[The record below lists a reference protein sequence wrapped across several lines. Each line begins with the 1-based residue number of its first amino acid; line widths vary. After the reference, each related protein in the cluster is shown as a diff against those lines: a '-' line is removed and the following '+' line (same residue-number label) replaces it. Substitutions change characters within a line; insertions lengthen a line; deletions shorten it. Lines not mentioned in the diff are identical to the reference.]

1 MNYCNILKVFFI
13 SADLKKG
20 GLVYATQK
28 INLQNPDNSCNA
40 CAVHRG
46 AQPSIISAQEYTDRI
61 TGAGDAYAAH
71 GIRTTVGMESTY
83 TFAEGDVVKWTNAYP
98 AVEVWDEG
106 THLKFTTPLNL
117 QLDAKDGAISGIY
130 AATSNYD
137 TPGRLTAQ
145 DVNITGQSTGSNYN
159 INRIYISG
167 INTYAADIKIEN
179 LNIDI
184 IADGKPESIADGI
197 LMGRDFED
205 KDSEHTLTVSGATN
219 IKAVSKNGSYAWAAG
234 IEALDQAKMNFGK
247 LTIVTEATSEDEAR
261 TNGIFAAGNSEI
273 NAGETHIN
281 VKGNAVT
288 EGNSYGLNA
297 IYSSKITL
305 GDGSSIYAESSGD
318 GAVTAI
324 GVRAG
329 LYSEVNLGISD
340 IRAENTSDG
349 GTVDVL
355 FVEDGAVLNMA
366 GGSITG
372 ANNTSDGL
380 FNAINAYGED
390 ANTFLHADTIVN
402 INQGTTNDV
411 VIVGDVHAANTA
423 IVNLNLN
430 TDASSITGNLDQ
442 SGSYPDTDDDGTI
455 NLTLAN
461 KATWH
466 AMGKYGIGYSYLE
479 KLTLNDGN
487 ITMTKEQKQN
497 IDVNHLHG
505 TGGELTL
512 EANANLKTGYFCV
525 NNADTDATTVHT
537 SYAGINADN
546 VKDAAGL
553 EGLVKNSLK
562 IHDDSA
568 AKFDV
573 QVNEG
578 LLIGQMQADTI
589 NHLDGN
595 TIANVKIAQSTT
607 VDAISHLQNA
617 AALSWRQEDATLSKR
632 LGDLRQGD
640 GDQGFWVRLNRGE
653 FKYDNAKNQNNFFQM
668 GYDKA
673 GGDWHYG
680 AAISRNSGK
689 TTYGDAT
696 AKNRSLALTLYGT
709 WLGDKGHY
717 ADIVLKKGRLSN
729 DYDISA
735 PIGFTHGQYKTWG
748 SSISAEYGREIAMGD
763 KAYFTPQAQ
772 LSWLRIAGKD
782 YTTANGIAISQDS
795 QSSTIG
801 RLGFE
806 LGSRLGDNG
815 NVYAKASVLHDFGGS
830 SDTRLSYNGVST
842 TCSNDLGDTWY
853 EAGIGFNLKTK
864 DNSYLYADV
873 SKAFGGD
880 YKTPW
885 QWNVGMRWTF

>member
-1 MNYCNILKVFFI
+1 MQRKKLI
-13 SADLKKG
+13 SKTL
-20 GLVYATQK
+20 TT
-28 INLQNPDNSCNA
+28 
-40 CAVHRG
+40 AVMLALYIGG
-46 AQPSIISAQEYTDRI
+46 AQPSIVSAQEYTDQI
-61 TGAGDAYAAH
+61 TGAGDAYAEH
-71 GIRTTVGMESTY
+71 GIRTTVGTESTY
-83 TFAEGDVVKWTNAYP
+83 TFAEGDVVKWTSSGP
-98 AVEVWDEG
+98 AVEVWGAG

-117 QLDAKDGAISGIY
+117 QLDVQDSATSGIY
-130 AATSNYD
+130 VATSDYD
-137 TPGRLTAQ
+137 TPGKLTAQ
-145 DVNITGQSTGSNYN
+145 DVTITGQSTGSNYD

-167 INTYAADIKIEN
+167 IEAYAADIQIKN
-179 LNIDI
+179 LHIDVT
-184 IADGKPESIADGI
+184 ADGKPESIADGI
-197 LMGRDFED
+197 FMGRDLQD
-205 KDSEHTLTVSGATN
+205 TDSEHLLTVTGDTN
-219 IKAVSKNGSYAWAAG
+219 IKAVSKNSNGNRAWAAG
-234 IEALDQAKMNFGK
+234 IEAQDQAKMTFATLK
-247 LTIVTEATSEDEAR
+247 IATEATSETLAQ

-288 EGNSYGLNA
+288 EGYSYGLNA
-297 IYSSKITL
+297 IHSSQITL
-305 GDGSSIYAESSGD
+305 GDGSSIYAESNGD
-318 GAVTAI
+318 GEISAI

-329 LYSEVNLGISD
+329 FYSEVNLGITD
-340 IRAENTSDG
+340 IRAENNSDG

-372 ANNTSDGL
+372 ANNANNRT

-390 ANTFLHADTIVN
+390 PDPTWHTDTIVN
-402 INQGTTNDV
+402 INQGTANDV
-411 VIVGDVHAANTA
+411 VIVGDVRAANTA

-442 SGSYPDTDDDGTI
+442 SGPYVDKDDSAGTI

-466 AMGKYGIGYSYLE
+466 AMGEYGIGYSYLE
-479 KLTLNDGN
+479 NLTLNDGS
-487 ITMTKEQKQN
+487 ITMTNEEVQN
-497 IDVNHLHG
+497 IDINHLQG
-505 TGGELTL
+505 TDGELTL
-512 EANANLKTGYFCV
+512 EADANLNTGFFRV
-525 NNADTDATTVHT
+525 NNADTDATAVHT

-546 VKDAAGL
+546 VKDAASL
-553 EGLVKNSLK
+553 EGLVRNSLK

-607 VDAISHLQNA
+607 VDAISHMQNA
-617 AALSWRQEDATLSKR
+617 TALSWRQEDATLSKR

-717 ADIVLKKGRLSN
+717 ADIVLKEGRLSN

-735 PIGFTHGQYKTWG
+735 PIGFTHGHYKTWG

-772 LSWLRIAGKD
+772 LSWLRIASKD
-782 YTTANGIAISQDS
+782 YTTSNGIAISQDS

-830 SDTRLSYNGVST
+830 ADTRLSYNGVST
-842 TCSNDLGDTWY
+842 TYSNDLGDTWY

>member
-1 MNYCNILKVFFI
+1 MQRKKLI
-13 SADLKKG
+13 SKTL
-20 GLVYATQK
+20 TT
-28 INLQNPDNSCNA
+28 
-40 CAVHRG
+40 AVMLALYIGG
-46 AQPSIISAQEYTDRI
+46 AQPSIVSAQEYTDQI
-61 TGAGDAYAAH
+61 TGAGDAYAEH
-71 GIRTTVGMESTY
+71 GIRTTVGTESTY
-83 TFAEGDVVKWTNAYP
+83 TFAEGDVVKWTSSGP
-98 AVEVWDEG
+98 AVEVWGAG

-117 QLDAKDGAISGIY
+117 QLDVQDSATSGIY
-130 AATSNYD
+130 VATSDYD
-137 TPGRLTAQ
+137 TPGKLTAQ
-145 DVNITGQSTGSNYN
+145 DVTITGQSTGSNYD

-167 INTYAADIKIEN
+167 IEAYAADIQIKN
-179 LNIDI
+179 LHIDVT
-184 IADGKPESIADGI
+184 ADGKPESIADGI
-197 LMGRDFED
+197 FMGRDLQD
-205 KDSEHTLTVSGATN
+205 TDSEHLLTVTGDTN
-219 IKAVSKNGSYAWAAG
+219 IKAVSKNSNGNRAWAAG
-234 IEALDQAKMNFGK
+234 IEAQDQAKMTFATLK
-247 LTIVTEATSEDEAR
+247 IATEATSETLAQ

-288 EGNSYGLNA
+288 EGYSYGLNA
-297 IYSSKITL
+297 IYSSQITL
-305 GDGSSIYAESSGD
+305 GDGSSIYAESNGD
-318 GAVTAI
+318 GEISAI

-329 LYSEVNLGISD
+329 FYSEVNLGITD
-340 IRAENTSDG
+340 IRAENNSDG

-372 ANNTSDGL
+372 ANNANNKK

-390 ANTFLHADTIVN
+390 PDPTWHTDTIVN
-402 INQGTTNDV
+402 INQGTANDV
-411 VIVGDVHAANTA
+411 VIVGDVRAANTA

-442 SGSYPDTDDDGTI
+442 SGPYVDKDDSAGTI

-466 AMGKYGIGYSYLE
+466 AMGEYGIGYSYLE
-479 KLTLNDGN
+479 NLTLNDGS
-487 ITMTKEQKQN
+487 ITMTNEEVQN
-497 IDVNHLHG
+497 IDINHLQG

-512 EANANLKTGYFCV
+512 EADANLNTGFFRV
-525 NNADTDATTVHT
+525 NNADTDAAAVHT

-553 EGLVKNSLK
+553 EGLVRNSLK

-589 NHLDGN
+589 NHIDGN

-689 TTYGDAT
+689 TTYGDAA

-717 ADIVLKKGRLSN
+717 ADIVLKEGRLSN

-830 SDTRLSYNGVST
+830 ADTRLSYNGVST
-842 TCSNDLGDTWY
+842 SYSNDLGDTWY

>member
-1 MNYCNILKVFFI
+1 MQRKKLI
-13 SADLKKG
+13 SRTLTTAIMLALYIG
-20 GLVYATQK
+20 
-28 INLQNPDNSCNA
+28 
-40 CAVHRG
+40 G
-46 AQPSIISAQEYTDRI
+46 AQPSIISAQEYTDQI
-61 TGAGDAYAAH
+61 NGASDAYAAH

-83 TFAEGDVVKWTNAYP
+83 TFAEGDVVKWTNPGP
-98 AVEVWDEG
+98 AVWIGDEG

-117 QLDAKDGAISGIY
+117 QLDVKDSYTNGIFT
-130 AATSNYD
+130 ATSNYD
-137 TPGRLTAQ
+137 NPCKLTAK
-145 DVNITGQSTGSNYN
+145 DVHITGQSTGEADEDK
-159 INRIYISG
+159 IYISG
-167 INTYAADIKIEN
+167 IETYAANIKMEN

-184 IADGKPESIADGI
+184 TADGKPESIADGI
-197 LMGRDFED
+197 FMGRDLDDE
-205 KDSEHTLTVSGATN
+205 DSEHTLTVTGNTN
-219 IKAVSKNGSYAWAAG
+219 IKAVSKNGYYAWAAG
-234 IEALDQAKMNFGK
+234 IEAQDQAKMNFGK
-247 LTIVTEATSEDEAR
+247 LTIATEATAEDLAR

-281 VKGNAVT
+281 VKGISTNPD
-288 EGNSYGLNA
+288 EPSYSYGLNA
-297 IYSSKITL
+297 IHSSTITL
-305 GDGSSIYAESSGD
+305 GDNSTIRAESSGD
-318 GAVTAI
+318 GSVMAV

-329 LYSEVNLGISD
+329 LYSEVNLGITD
-340 IRAENTSDG
+340 IRAENNSDG
-349 GTVDVL
+349 GTVNVL
-355 FVEDGAVLNMA
+355 FVEDGAVLNMS

-372 ANNTSDGL
+372 VNNANNRT

-390 ANTFLHADTIVN
+390 PDPTWHTDTIVN

-442 SGSYPDTDDDGTI
+442 SGSRQDTDDDGTI

-466 AMGKYGIGYSYLE
+466 AIGEYGNGYSYLE
-479 KLTLNDGN
+479 NLTLNDGN
-487 ITMTKEQKQN
+487 ITMTKEEAQN
-497 IDVNHLHG
+497 IDVLHLKG
-505 TGGELTL
+505 TSGKLTL
-512 EANANLKTGYFCV
+512 EADANLKTGYFCV

-546 VKDAAGL
+546 VKDADGL

-589 NHLDGN
+589 NHIDGN
-595 TIANVKIAQSTT
+595 AIANVKIAQSTT
-607 VDAISHLQNA
+607 VDAISHMQNA

-632 LGDLRQGD
+632 LGDLRQGE

-653 FKYDNAKNQNNFFQM
+653 FKYDNAKNQNNFFQL

-689 TTYGDAT
+689 TSYGDAT

-709 WLGDKGHY
+709 WLGNKGHY
-717 ADIVLKKGRLSN
+717 ADIVLKEGRLSN
-729 DYDISA
+729 DYDIYA
-735 PIGFTHGQYKTWG
+735 PIGFTHGHYKTWG

-782 YTTANGIAISQDS
+782 YTTANGISISQDS

-806 LGSRLGDNG
+806 LGSKLGDKG
-815 NVYAKASVLHDFGGS
+815 NVYARASVLHDFGGS
-830 SDTRLSYNGVST
+830 ADTRLSYNGVST
-842 TCSNDLGDTWY
+842 TYSNDLGDTWY

-873 SKAFGGD
+873 AKAFGGD

>member
-1 MNYCNILKVFFI
+1 MQRKKLI
-13 SADLKKG
+13 SKTL
-20 GLVYATQK
+20 TT
-28 INLQNPDNSCNA
+28 
-40 CAVHRG
+40 AVMLALYIG
-46 AQPSIISAQEYTDRI
+46 AHPSITSAQEYTDQL

-117 QLDAKDGAISGIY
+117 QLDAKNGATSGIY
-130 AATSNYD
+130 VATSNYD
-137 TPGRLTAQ
+137 NPGKLTAQ
-145 DVNITGQSTGSNYN
+145 DANITGQSTGD
-159 INRIYISG
+159 IDEGRIYISG
-167 INTYAADIKIEN
+167 IEAYAANIKMEN
-179 LNIDI
+179 LHIDVT
-184 IADGKPESIADGI
+184 ADGKPESIADGI
-197 LMGRDFED
+197 LMGRDPND
-205 KDSEHTLTVSGATN
+205 YDSEHTLMVTGDTN
-219 IKAVSKNGSYAWAAG
+219 IRAVSKNGYYAWAAG

-247 LTIVTEATSEDEAR
+247 LTIATEAIAEDVAR

-273 NAGETHIN
+273 NAGETHID
-281 VKGNAVT
+281 VKAYSPNTDGSGDSIGINAYA
-288 EGNSYGLNA
+288 NSKVN
-297 IYSSKITL
+297 I
-305 GDGSSIYAESSGD
+305 GDGSTIYAEGNGD
-318 GAVTAI
+318 GGISTI
-324 GVRAG
+324 GVRAFKF
-329 LYSEVNLGISD
+329 SKVNMGITD
-340 IRAENTSDG
+340 IKAENNSAE
-349 GTVDVL
+349 GTVNVL
-355 FVEDGAVLNMA
+355 FVEEGAVLNMA

-372 ANNTSDGL
+372 ANNANNGL

-390 ANTFLHADTIVN
+390 PDPTWHTDTIVN
-402 INQGTTNDV
+402 INQGTANDV

-442 SGSYPDTDDDGTI
+442 SGPYVDKEDSAGSI

-461 KATWH
+461 KATWY
-466 AMGKYGIGYSYLE
+466 AMGQFGNGYSYLE
-479 KLTLNDGN
+479 NLTLNDGS
-487 ITMTKEQKQN
+487 ITMTNEEAQN
-497 IDVNHLHG
+497 IDVMHLQG

-512 EANANLKTGYFCV
+512 EADANLNTGFFRV

-546 VKDAAGL
+546 VKDADGL
-553 EGLVKNSLK
+553 EGLIKNSLK
-562 IHDDSA
+562 IHDDST

-589 NHLDGN
+589 NHIDGN
-595 TIANVKIAQSTT
+595 AIANVKIAQSTT
-607 VDAISHLQNA
+607 VDAISHMQNA

-717 ADIVLKKGRLSN
+717 ADIVLKEGRLSN

-830 SDTRLSYNGVST
+830 ADTRLSYNGVST
-842 TCSNDLGDTWY
+842 TYSNDLGDTWY

>member
-1 MNYCNILKVFFI
+1 MQRKKLI
-13 SADLKKG
+13 SKTL
-20 GLVYATQK
+20 TT
-28 INLQNPDNSCNA
+28 
-40 CAVHRG
+40 AVMLALYIGG
-46 AQPSIISAQEYTDRI
+46 AQPSIISAQEYTDQLN
-61 TGAGDAYAAH
+61 GAGDAYAAH

-83 TFAEGDVVKWTNAYP
+83 TFAEGDVVKWTNHGP
-98 AVEVWDEG
+98 AVEVWDKG

-117 QLDAKDGAISGIY
+117 QLDVENGATSGIH

-137 TPGRLTAQ
+137 TPGKLTAK
-145 DVNITGQSTGSNYN
+145 DVNITGQSTGSNYD

-167 INTYAADIKIEN
+167 IDTYAADIKIEN
-179 LNIDI
+179 LHIDVT
-184 IADGKPESIADGI
+184 ADGKPESIAVGI
-197 LMGRDFED
+197 FMGRDPED
-205 KDSEHTLTVSGATN
+205 TDSEHLLTVTGDTS
-219 IKAVSKNGSYAWAAG
+219 IKAVSKNGYYAWAAG
-234 IEALDQAKMNFGK
+234 IEAEKQAKMNFGK
-247 LTIVTEATSEDEAR
+247 LTIATEATAEDEAR

-297 IYSSKITL
+297 IDSSQITL

-318 GAVTAI
+318 GEISAI

-329 LYSEVNLGISD
+329 YHSTVNLGITD
-340 IRAENTSDG
+340 IRAENNSDG

-366 GGSITG
+366 GGTITG
-372 ANNTSDGL
+372 ANSANDGL

-390 ANTFLHADTIVN
+390 ADTFLHADTIVN

-466 AMGKYGIGYSYLE
+466 AMGEYGKGESYLE
-479 KLTLNDGN
+479 NLTLHDGN
-487 ITMTKEQKQN
+487 ITMTNKQAQN
-497 IDVNHLHG
+497 IDVNHLQG

-512 EANANLKTGYFCV
+512 EADANLKTGFFRV
-525 NNADTDATTVHT
+525 NNADTDAAAVHT

-546 VKDAAGL
+546 VKDADGL

-595 TIANVKIAQSTT
+595 AIANVKIAQSTT

-617 AALSWRQEDATLSKR
+617 TALAWRQEDATLGKR

-653 FKYDNAKNQNNFFQM
+653 FKYDNAKNQNNFFQL

-673 GGDWHYG
+673 SGDWHYG

-689 TTYGDAT
+689 TNYGDAT

-717 ADIVLKKGRLSN
+717 ADIVLKEGRLSN
-729 DYDISA
+729 DYDIYA
-735 PIGFTHGQYKTWG
+735 PIGLTHGHYKTWG

-782 YTTANGIAISQDS
+782 YTTANGISISQDS

-806 LGSRLGDNG
+806 LGSKLGDKG
-815 NVYAKASVLHDFGGS
+815 NVYARASVLHDFGGS
-830 SDTRLSYNGVST
+830 ADTRLSYNGVST
-842 TCSNDLGDTWY
+842 TYSNDLGDTWY

>member
-1 MNYCNILKVFFI
+1 MQRKKLI
-13 SADLKKG
+13 SKTL
-20 GLVYATQK
+20 TT
-28 INLQNPDNSCNA
+28 
-40 CAVHRG
+40 AVMLALYIGG
-46 AQPSIISAQEYTDRI
+46 AQPSIVSAQEYTDQI
-61 TGAGDAYAAH
+61 TGAGDAYAEH
-71 GIRTTVGMESTY
+71 GIRTTVGTESTY
-83 TFAEGDVVKWTNAYP
+83 TFAEGDVVKWTSSGP
-98 AVEVWDEG
+98 AVEVWGAG

-117 QLDAKDGAISGIY
+117 QLDVQDSATSGIY
-130 AATSNYD
+130 VATSDYD
-137 TPGRLTAQ
+137 TPGKLTAQ
-145 DVNITGQSTGSNYN
+145 DVTITGQSTGSNYD

-167 INTYAADIKIEN
+167 IEAYAADIQIKN
-179 LNIDI
+179 LHIDVT
-184 IADGKPESIADGI
+184 ADGKPESIADGI
-197 LMGRDFED
+197 FMGRDLQD
-205 KDSEHTLTVSGATN
+205 TDSEHLLTVTGDTN
-219 IKAVSKNGSYAWAAG
+219 IKAVSKNSNGNRAWAAG
-234 IEALDQAKMNFGK
+234 IEAQDQAKMTFATLK
-247 LTIVTEATSEDEAR
+247 IATEATSETLAQ

-288 EGNSYGLNA
+288 EGYSYGLNA
-297 IYSSKITL
+297 IYSSQITL
-305 GDGSSIYAESSGD
+305 GDGSSIYAESNGD
-318 GAVTAI
+318 GEISAI

-329 LYSEVNLGISD
+329 FYSEVNLGITD
-340 IRAENTSDG
+340 IRAENNSDG

-372 ANNTSDGL
+372 ANNANNRK

-390 ANTFLHADTIVN
+390 PDPTWHTDTIVN
-402 INQGTTNDV
+402 INQGTANDV
-411 VIVGDVHAANTA
+411 VIVGDVRAANTA

-442 SGSYPDTDDDGTI
+442 SGPYVDKDDSAGTI

-466 AMGKYGIGYSYLE
+466 AMGEYGIGYSYLE
-479 KLTLNDGN
+479 NLTLNDGS
-487 ITMTKEQKQN
+487 ITMTNEEVQN
-497 IDVNHLHG
+497 IDINHLQG
-505 TGGELTL
+505 TDGELTL
-512 EANANLKTGYFCV
+512 DADANLNTGFFRV
-525 NNADTDATTVHT
+525 NNADTDATAVHT

-553 EGLVKNSLK
+553 EGLVRNSLK

-607 VDAISHLQNA
+607 VDAISHMQSA

-717 ADIVLKKGRLSN
+717 ADIVLKEGRLSN
-729 DYDISA
+729 DYDIHA

-748 SSISAEYGREIAMGD
+748 SSISAEYGREIALGD

-782 YTTANGIAISQDS
+782 YTTDNGIAISQDS

-830 SDTRLSYNGVST
+830 ADTRLSYNGVST
-842 TCSNDLGDTWY
+842 SYSTDLGDTWY

>member
-1 MNYCNILKVFFI
+1 MRCT
-13 SADLKKG
+13 SG
-20 GLVYATQK
+20 
-28 INLQNPDNSCNA
+28 
-40 CAVHRG
+40 G
-46 AQPSIISAQEYTDRI
+46 AQPSIVSAQEYTDQI
-61 TGAGDAYAAH
+61 TGAGDAYAEH
-71 GIRTTVGMESTY
+71 GIRTTVGTESTY
-83 TFAEGDVVKWTNAYP
+83 TFAEGDVVKWTSSGP
-98 AVEVWDEG
+98 AVEVWGAG

-117 QLDAKDGAISGIY
+117 QLDVQDSATSGIY
-130 AATSNYD
+130 VATSDYD
-137 TPGRLTAQ
+137 TPGKLTAQ
-145 DVNITGQSTGSNYN
+145 DVTITGQSTGSNYD

-167 INTYAADIKIEN
+167 IEAYAADIQIKN
-179 LNIDI
+179 LHIDVT
-184 IADGKPESIADGI
+184 ADGKPESIADGI
-197 LMGRDFED
+197 FMGRDLQD
-205 KDSEHTLTVSGATN
+205 TDSEHLLTVTGDTN
-219 IKAVSKNGSYAWAAG
+219 IKAVSKNSNGNRAWAAG
-234 IEALDQAKMNFGK
+234 IEAQDQTKMTFATLK
-247 LTIVTEATSEDEAR
+247 IATEATSETLAQ
-261 TNGIFAAGNSEI
+261 TNGIFAAGNSKI

-288 EGNSYGLNA
+288 EGYSYGLNA
-297 IYSSKITL
+297 IYSSQITL
-305 GDGSSIYAESSGD
+305 GDGSSIYAESNGD
-318 GAVTAI
+318 GEISAI

-329 LYSEVNLGISD
+329 FYSEVNLGITD
-340 IRAENTSDG
+340 IRAENNSDG

-372 ANNTSDGL
+372 ANNANNRK

-390 ANTFLHADTIVN
+390 PDPTWHTDTIVN
-402 INQGTTNDV
+402 INQGTANDV
-411 VIVGDVHAANTA
+411 VIVGDVRAANTA

-442 SGSYPDTDDDGTI
+442 SGPYVDKDDSAGTI

-466 AMGKYGIGYSYLE
+466 AMGEYGIGYSYLE
-479 KLTLNDGN
+479 NLTLNDGS
-487 ITMTKEQKQN
+487 ITMTNEEVQN
-497 IDVNHLHG
+497 IDINHLQG

-512 EANANLKTGYFCV
+512 EADANLNTGFFRV
-525 NNADTDATTVHT
+525 NNADTDAAAVHT

-553 EGLVKNSLK
+553 EGLVRNSLK

-589 NHLDGN
+589 NHIDGN

-607 VDAISHLQNA
+607 VDAISHMQSA

-717 ADIVLKKGRLSN
+717 ADIVLKEGRLSN

-842 TCSNDLGDTWY
+842 TYSNDLGDTWY

>member
-1 MNYCNILKVFFI
+1 MQRKKLI
-13 SADLKKG
+13 SKTL
-20 GLVYATQK
+20 TT
-28 INLQNPDNSCNA
+28 
-40 CAVHRG
+40 AVMLALYIGG
-46 AQPSIISAQEYTDRI
+46 AQPSIVSAQEYTDQI
-61 TGAGDAYAAH
+61 TGAGDAYAEH
-71 GIRTTVGMESTY
+71 GIRTTVGTESTY
-83 TFAEGDVVKWTNAYP
+83 TFAEGDVVKWTSSGP
-98 AVEVWDEG
+98 AVEVWGAG

-117 QLDAKDGAISGIY
+117 QLDVQDSATSGIY
-130 AATSNYD
+130 VATSDYD
-137 TPGRLTAQ
+137 TPGKLTAQ
-145 DVNITGQSTGSNYN
+145 DVTITGQSTGSNYD

-167 INTYAADIKIEN
+167 IEAYAADIQIKN
-179 LNIDI
+179 LHIDVT
-184 IADGKPESIADGI
+184 ADGKPESIADGI
-197 LMGRDFED
+197 FMGRDLQD
-205 KDSEHTLTVSGATN
+205 TDSEHLLTVTGDTN
-219 IKAVSKNGSYAWAAG
+219 IKAVSKNSNGNRAWAAG
-234 IEALDQAKMNFGK
+234 IEAQDQAKMTFATLK
-247 LTIVTEATSEDEAR
+247 IATEATSETLAQ

-288 EGNSYGLNA
+288 EGYSYGLNA
-297 IYSSKITL
+297 IYSSQITL
-305 GDGSSIYAESSGD
+305 GDGSSIYAESNGD
-318 GAVTAI
+318 GEISAI

-329 LYSEVNLGISD
+329 FYSEVNLGITD
-340 IRAENTSDG
+340 IRAENNSDG

-372 ANNTSDGL
+372 ANNANNRT

-390 ANTFLHADTIVN
+390 PDPTWHTDTIVN
-402 INQGTTNDV
+402 INQGTANDV
-411 VIVGDVHAANTA
+411 VIVGDVRAANTA

-442 SGSYPDTDDDGTI
+442 SGPYVDKDDSAGTI

-466 AMGKYGIGYSYLE
+466 AMGEYGIGYSYLE
-479 KLTLNDGN
+479 NLTLNDGS
-487 ITMTKEQKQN
+487 ITMTNEEVQN
-497 IDVNHLHG
+497 IDINHLQG
-505 TGGELTL
+505 TDGELTL
-512 EANANLKTGYFCV
+512 EADANLNTGFFRV
-525 NNADTDATTVHT
+525 NNADTDATAVHT

-553 EGLVKNSLK
+553 EGLVRNSLK

-617 AALSWRQEDATLSKR
+617 TALSWRQEDATLSKR

-717 ADIVLKKGRLSN
+717 ADIVLKEGRLSN

-735 PIGFTHGQYKTWG
+735 PIGFTHGHYKTWG

-830 SDTRLSYNGVST
+830 ADTRLSYNGVST
-842 TCSNDLGDTWY
+842 TYSNDLGDTWY

>member
-1 MNYCNILKVFFI
+1 MQRKKLI
-13 SADLKKG
+13 SKTL
-20 GLVYATQK
+20 TT
-28 INLQNPDNSCNA
+28 
-40 CAVHRG
+40 AVMLALYIG
-46 AQPSIISAQEYTDRI
+46 VAQPSIISAQEYTDRI

-71 GIRTTVGMESTY
+71 GIRTTVSMESTY
-83 TFAEGDVVKWTNAYP
+83 TFADGDVVKWTNTLP
-98 AVEVWDEG
+98 AVEVWYAG

-197 LMGRDFED
+197 LMGRDLED
-205 KDSEHTLTVSGATN
+205 TDSEHLLTVTGDTS
-219 IKAVSKNGSYAWAAG
+219 IKAVSKNGYYAWAAG
-234 IEALDQAKMNFGK
+234 IAAEKQAKMNFGK
-247 LTIVTEATSEDEAR
+247 LTIATEAMAEDEAC
-261 TNGIFAAGNSEI
+261 TNGIFANDNCEI

-281 VKGNAVT
+281 VKADAVT
-288 EGNSYGLNA
+288 AGYSYGLNA
-297 IYSSKITL
+297 IDSSQITL

-318 GAVTAI
+318 GEISAI

-329 LYSEVNLGISD
+329 DHSTVNLGITD

-372 ANNTSDGL
+372 ANNTNNGL

-390 ANTFLHADTIVN
+390 PDPTWHTDTIVN
-402 INQGTTNDV
+402 INQGTANNV

-442 SGSYPDTDDDGTI
+442 SGPYVDRDDSAGTI

-466 AMGKYGIGYSYLE
+466 AMGEYGIGYSYLE
-479 KLTLNDGN
+479 NLSLNDGN
-487 ITMTKEQKQN
+487 ITMTKEQAQN

-589 NHLDGN
+589 NHIDGN
-595 TIANVKIAQSTT
+595 AIANVKIGQSTT

-717 ADIVLKKGRLSN
+717 ADIVLKEGRLSN

-830 SDTRLSYNGVST
+830 ADTRLSYNGVST
-842 TCSNDLGDTWY
+842 TYSNDLGDTWY

>member
-1 MNYCNILKVFFI
+1 MQRKKLI
-13 SADLKKG
+13 SRTL
-20 GLVYATQK
+20 TT
-28 INLQNPDNSCNA
+28 
-40 CAVHRG
+40 AVMLALYIGG
-46 AQPSIISAQEYTDRI
+46 AQPSIISAQEYTDQI
-61 TGAGDAYAAH
+61 NGASDAYAAH

-83 TFAEGDVVKWTNAYP
+83 TFAEGDVVKWTNPGP
-98 AVEVWDEG
+98 AVWIGDEG

-117 QLDAKDGAISGIY
+117 QLDVKDSYTNGIFT
-130 AATSNYD
+130 ATSNYD
-137 TPGRLTAQ
+137 NPCKLTAK
-145 DVNITGQSTGSNYN
+145 DVHITGQSTGEADEDK
-159 INRIYISG
+159 IYISG
-167 INTYAADIKIEN
+167 IETYAGNIKMEN

-184 IADGKPESIADGI
+184 TADGKPESIADGI
-197 LMGRDFED
+197 FMGRDLD
-205 KDSEHTLTVSGATN
+205 DYDSEHTLTVTGNTN
-219 IKAVSKNGSYAWAAG
+219 IKAVSKNGYYAWAAG
-234 IEALDQAKMNFGK
+234 IEAQDQAKMNFGK
-247 LTIVTEATSEDEAR
+247 LTIATEATAEDSAR

-281 VKGNAVT
+281 VTANSPNT
-288 EGNSYGLNA
+288 DEPNYSYGLNA
-297 IYSSKITL
+297 IHNSTITL
-305 GDGSSIYAESSGD
+305 GDNSSIHAESSGD
-318 GAVTAI
+318 GAVMAV

-329 LYSEVNLGISD
+329 LYSEVNLGITD
-340 IRAENTSDG
+340 IRAENNSDG

-372 ANNTSDGL
+372 ANNANNGL

-390 ANTFLHADTIVN
+390 ADTFLHADTIVN

-442 SGSYPDTDDDGTI
+442 SGPYEDKEDSAGTI

-466 AMGKYGIGYSYLE
+466 AMGEYGKGESYLE
-479 KLTLNDGN
+479 NLTLNDGN
-487 ITMTKEQKQN
+487 ITMTNEEAQN
-497 IDVNHLHG
+497 IDVNHLQG
-505 TGGELTL
+505 TGGKLML
-512 EANANLKTGYFCV
+512 DANTNLKTGFFRV
-525 NNADTDATTVHT
+525 NNADTNATTVHT

-546 VKDAAGL
+546 VKDADGL
-553 EGLVKNSLK
+553 EGLVRNSLK

-595 TIANVKIAQSTT
+595 AIANVKIAQSTT

-617 AALSWRQEDATLSKR
+617 AALAWRQEDATLGKR
-632 LGDLRQGD
+632 LGDLRQGK
-640 GDQGFWVRLNRGE
+640 GDQGFWVRLNCGE
-653 FKYDNAKNQNNFFQM
+653 FKYDNAKNQNNFFQL

-689 TTYGDAT
+689 TSYGDAT

-709 WLGDKGHY
+709 WLGNKGHY
-717 ADIVLKKGRLSN
+717 ADIVLKEGRLSN
-729 DYDISA
+729 DYDIYA
-735 PIGFTHGQYKTWG
+735 PIGFTHGHYKTWG

-782 YTTANGIAISQDS
+782 YTTANGISISQDS

-806 LGSRLGDNG
+806 LGSKLGDKG
-815 NVYAKASVLHDFGGS
+815 NVYARASVLHDFGGS
-830 SDTRLSYNGVST
+830 ADTRLSYNGVT
-842 TCSNDLGDTWY
+842 TTYSNDLGDTWY

-873 SKAFGGD
+873 AKSFGGD

>member
-1 MNYCNILKVFFI
+1 MQRKKLI
-13 SADLKKG
+13 SKTL
-20 GLVYATQK
+20 TT
-28 INLQNPDNSCNA
+28 
-40 CAVHRG
+40 AVMLALYIGG
-46 AQPSIISAQEYTDRI
+46 AQPSIVSAQEYTDQI
-61 TGAGDAYAAH
+61 TGAGDAYAEH
-71 GIRTTVGMESTY
+71 GIRTTVGTESTY
-83 TFAEGDVVKWTNAYP
+83 TFAEGDVVKWTSSGP
-98 AVEVWDEG
+98 AVEVWGAG

-117 QLDAKDGAISGIY
+117 QLDVQDSATSGIY
-130 AATSNYD
+130 VATSDYD
-137 TPGRLTAQ
+137 TPGKLTAQ
-145 DVNITGQSTGSNYN
+145 DVTITGQSTGSNYD

-167 INTYAADIKIEN
+167 IEAYAADIQIKN
-179 LNIDI
+179 LHIDVT
-184 IADGKPESIADGI
+184 ADGKPESIADGI
-197 LMGRDFED
+197 FMGRDLQD
-205 KDSEHTLTVSGATN
+205 TDSEHLLTVTGDTN
-219 IKAVSKNGSYAWAAG
+219 IKAVSKNSNGNRAWAAG
-234 IEALDQAKMNFGK
+234 IEAQDQAKMTFATLK
-247 LTIVTEATSEDEAR
+247 IATEATSETLAQ

-288 EGNSYGLNA
+288 EGYSYGLNA
-297 IYSSKITL
+297 IYSSQITL
-305 GDGSSIYAESSGD
+305 GDGSSIYAESNGD
-318 GAVTAI
+318 GEISAI

-329 LYSEVNLGISD
+329 FYSEVNLGITD
-340 IRAENTSDG
+340 IRAENNSDG

-372 ANNTSDGL
+372 ANNANNRK

-390 ANTFLHADTIVN
+390 PDPTWHTDTIVN
-402 INQGTTNDV
+402 INQGTANDV
-411 VIVGDVHAANTA
+411 VIVGDVRAANTA

-442 SGSYPDTDDDGTI
+442 SGPYVDKDDSAGTI

-466 AMGKYGIGYSYLE
+466 AMGEYGIGYSYLE
-479 KLTLNDGN
+479 NLTLNDGS
-487 ITMTKEQKQN
+487 ITMTNEEVQN
-497 IDVNHLHG
+497 IDINHLQG

-512 EANANLKTGYFCV
+512 EADANLNTGFFRV
-525 NNADTDATTVHT
+525 NNADTDAAAVHT

-553 EGLVKNSLK
+553 EGLVRNSLK

-589 NHLDGN
+589 NHIDGN
-595 TIANVKIAQSTT
+595 AIANVKIAQSTT

-717 ADIVLKKGRLSN
+717 ADIVLKEGRLSN

-782 YTTANGIAISQDS
+782 YTTDNGIAISQDS

-830 SDTRLSYNGVST
+830 ADTRLSYNGVST
-842 TCSNDLGDTWY
+842 SYSNDLGDTWY

>member
-1 MNYCNILKVFFI
+1 MQRKKLI
-13 SADLKKG
+13 SKTL
-20 GLVYATQK
+20 TT
-28 INLQNPDNSCNA
+28 
-40 CAVHRG
+40 AVMLALYIGG
-46 AQPSIISAQEYTDRI
+46 AQPSIVSAQEYTDQI
-61 TGAGDAYAAH
+61 TGAGDAYAEH
-71 GIRTTVGMESTY
+71 GIRTTVGTESTY
-83 TFAEGDVVKWTNAYP
+83 TFAEGDIVKWTSSGP
-98 AVEVWDEG
+98 AVEVWGAG

-117 QLDAKDGAISGIY
+117 QLDVQDSATSGIY
-130 AATSNYD
+130 VATSDYD
-137 TPGRLTAQ
+137 TPGKLTDQ
-145 DVNITGQSTGSNYN
+145 DVTITGQSTGSNYD

-167 INTYAADIKIEN
+167 IEAYAADIQIKN
-179 LNIDI
+179 LHIDVT
-184 IADGKPESIADGI
+184 ADGKPESIADGI
-197 LMGRDFED
+197 FMGRDLQD
-205 KDSEHTLTVSGATN
+205 TDSEHLLTVTGDTN
-219 IKAVSKNGSYAWAAG
+219 IKAVSKNSNGNRAWAAG
-234 IEALDQAKMNFGK
+234 IEAQDQAKMTFATLK
-247 LTIVTEATSEDEAR
+247 IATEATSETLAQ

-288 EGNSYGLNA
+288 EGYSYGLNA
-297 IYSSKITL
+297 IYSSQITL
-305 GDGSSIYAESSGD
+305 GDGSSIYAESNGD
-318 GAVTAI
+318 GEISAI

-329 LYSEVNLGISD
+329 FYSEVNLGITD
-340 IRAENTSDG
+340 IRAENNSDG

-372 ANNTSDGL
+372 ANNANNRK

-390 ANTFLHADTIVN
+390 PDPTWHTDTIVN
-402 INQGTTNDV
+402 INQGTANDV
-411 VIVGDVHAANTA
+411 VIVGDVRAANTA

-442 SGSYPDTDDDGTI
+442 SGPYVDKDDSAGTI

-466 AMGKYGIGYSYLE
+466 AMGEYGIGYSYLE
-479 KLTLNDGN
+479 NLTLNDGS
-487 ITMTKEQKQN
+487 ITMTNEEVQN
-497 IDVNHLHG
+497 IDINHLQG
-505 TGGELTL
+505 TDGELTL
-512 EANANLKTGYFCV
+512 DADANLNTGFFRV
-525 NNADTDATTVHT
+525 NNADTDATAVHT

-553 EGLVKNSLK
+553 EGLVRNSLK

-607 VDAISHLQNA
+607 VDAISHMQSA

-717 ADIVLKKGRLSN
+717 ADIVLKEGRLSN
-729 DYDISA
+729 DYDIHA

-748 SSISAEYGREIAMGD
+748 SSISAEYGREIALGD

-782 YTTANGIAISQDS
+782 YTTDNGIAISQDS

-830 SDTRLSYNGVST
+830 ADTRLSYNGVST
-842 TCSNDLGDTWY
+842 SYSTDLGDTWY

>member
-1 MNYCNILKVFFI
+1 MQRKKLI
-13 SADLKKG
+13 SKTL
-20 GLVYATQK
+20 TT
-28 INLQNPDNSCNA
+28 
-40 CAVHRG
+40 AVMLALYIGG
-46 AQPSIISAQEYTDRI
+46 AQPSIVSAQEYTDQI
-61 TGAGDAYAAH
+61 TGAGDAYAEH
-71 GIRTTVGMESTY
+71 GIRTTVGTESTY
-83 TFAEGDVVKWTNAYP
+83 TFAEGDVVKWTSSGP
-98 AVEVWDEG
+98 AVEVWGAG

-117 QLDAKDGAISGIY
+117 QLDVQDSATSGIY
-130 AATSNYD
+130 VATSDYD
-137 TPGRLTAQ
+137 TPGKLTAQ
-145 DVNITGQSTGSNYN
+145 DVTITGQSTGSNYD

-167 INTYAADIKIEN
+167 IEAYAADIQIKN
-179 LNIDI
+179 LHIDVT
-184 IADGKPESIADGI
+184 ADGKPESIADGI
-197 LMGRDFED
+197 FMGRDLQD
-205 KDSEHTLTVSGATN
+205 TDSEHLLTVTGDTN
-219 IKAVSKNGSYAWAAG
+219 IKAVSKNSNGNRAWAAG
-234 IEALDQAKMNFGK
+234 IEAQDQAKMTFATLK
-247 LTIVTEATSEDEAR
+247 IATEATSETLAQ

-281 VKGNAVT
+281 VKGNAVI
-288 EGNSYGLNA
+288 EGYSYGLNA
-297 IYSSKITL
+297 IYSSQITL
-305 GDGSSIYAESSGD
+305 GDGNSIYAESNGD
-318 GAVTAI
+318 GEISAI

-329 LYSEVNLGISD
+329 FYSEVNLGITD
-340 IRAENTSDG
+340 IRAENNSDG

-372 ANNTSDGL
+372 ANNANNRK

-390 ANTFLHADTIVN
+390 PDPTWHTDTIVN
-402 INQGTTNDV
+402 INQGTANDV
-411 VIVGDVHAANTA
+411 VIVGDVRAANTA

-442 SGSYPDTDDDGTI
+442 SGPYVDKDDSAGTI

-466 AMGKYGIGYSYLE
+466 AMGEYGIGYSYLE
-479 KLTLNDGN
+479 NLTLNDGS
-487 ITMTKEQKQN
+487 ITMTNEEVQN
-497 IDVNHLHG
+497 IDINHLQG

-512 EANANLKTGYFCV
+512 EADANLNTGFFRV
-525 NNADTDATTVHT
+525 NNADTDAAAVHT

-553 EGLVKNSLK
+553 EGLVRNSLK

-589 NHLDGN
+589 NHIDGN

-607 VDAISHLQNA
+607 VDAISHMQSA

-640 GDQGFWVRLNRGE
+640 SDQGFWVRLNRGE
-653 FKYDNAKNQNNFFQM
+653 FKYGNAKNQNNFFQM

-717 ADIVLKKGRLSN
+717 ADIVLKEGRLSN
-729 DYDISA
+729 DYDIHA

-772 LSWLRIAGKD
+772 LSWLRISGKD
-782 YTTANGIAISQDS
+782 YTTDNGIAISQDS

-830 SDTRLSYNGVST
+830 ADTRLSYNGVST
-842 TCSNDLGDTWY
+842 SYSNDLGDTWY

>member
-1 MNYCNILKVFFI
+1 MRCT
-13 SADLKKG
+13 SG
-20 GLVYATQK
+20 
-28 INLQNPDNSCNA
+28 
-40 CAVHRG
+40 G
-46 AQPSIISAQEYTDRI
+46 AQPSIVSAQEYTDQI
-61 TGAGDAYAAH
+61 TGAGDAYAEH
-71 GIRTTVGMESTY
+71 GIRTTVGTESTY
-83 TFAEGDVVKWTNAYP
+83 TFAEGDVVKWTSSGP
-98 AVEVWDEG
+98 AVEVWGAG

-117 QLDAKDGAISGIY
+117 QLDVQDSATSGIY
-130 AATSNYD
+130 VATSDYD
-137 TPGRLTAQ
+137 TPGKLTAQ
-145 DVNITGQSTGSNYN
+145 DVTITGQSTGSNYD

-167 INTYAADIKIEN
+167 IEAYAADIQIKN
-179 LNIDI
+179 LHIDVT
-184 IADGKPESIADGI
+184 ADGKPESIADGI
-197 LMGRDFED
+197 FMGRDLQD
-205 KDSEHTLTVSGATN
+205 TDSEHLLTVTGDTN
-219 IKAVSKNGSYAWAAG
+219 IKAVSKNSNGNRAWAAG
-234 IEALDQAKMNFGK
+234 IEAQDQAKMTFATLK
-247 LTIVTEATSEDEAR
+247 IATEATSETLAQ

-288 EGNSYGLNA
+288 EGYSYGLNA
-297 IYSSKITL
+297 IYSSQITL
-305 GDGSSIYAESSGD
+305 GDGSSIYAESNGD
-318 GAVTAI
+318 GEISAI

-329 LYSEVNLGISD
+329 FYSEVNLGITD
-340 IRAENTSDG
+340 IRAENNSDG

-372 ANNTSDGL
+372 ANNANNRK

-390 ANTFLHADTIVN
+390 PDPTWHTDTIVN
-402 INQGTTNDV
+402 INQGTANDV
-411 VIVGDVHAANTA
+411 VIVGDVRAANTA

-442 SGSYPDTDDDGTI
+442 SGPYVDKDDSAGTI

-466 AMGKYGIGYSYLE
+466 AMGEYGIGYSYLE
-479 KLTLNDGN
+479 NLTLNDGS
-487 ITMTKEQKQN
+487 ITMTNEEVQN
-497 IDVNHLHG
+497 IDINHLQG
-505 TGGELTL
+505 TDGELTL
-512 EANANLKTGYFCV
+512 EADANLNTGFFRV
-525 NNADTDATTVHT
+525 NNADTDATAVHT

-553 EGLVKNSLK
+553 EGLVRNSLK

-607 VDAISHLQNA
+607 VDAISHMQSA

-640 GDQGFWVRLNRGE
+640 GDQGFWVRLNCGE

-717 ADIVLKKGRLSN
+717 ADIVLKEGRLSN

-735 PIGFTHGQYKTWG
+735 PIGFNHGQYKTWG

-806 LGSRLGDNG
+806 LGSKLGDNG

-830 SDTRLSYNGVST
+830 ADTRLSYNGVST
-842 TCSNDLGDTWY
+842 TYSNDLGDTWY

>member
-1 MNYCNILKVFFI
+1 MRCT
-13 SADLKKG
+13 SG
-20 GLVYATQK
+20 
-28 INLQNPDNSCNA
+28 
-40 CAVHRG
+40 G
-46 AQPSIISAQEYTDRI
+46 AQPSITSAQEYTGQLN
-61 TGAGDAYAAH
+61 GAGDAYAAH

-83 TFAEGDVVKWTNAYP
+83 TFAEGDVVKWTNSGP
-98 AVEVWDEG
+98 AVEVWNEG

-117 QLDAKDGAISGIY
+117 QLDAKDGVIIGIY

-145 DVNITGQSTGSNYN
+145 DVNITGQSTGDVDQG
-159 INRIYISG
+159 RIYISG
-167 INTYAADIKIEN
+167 IETYAADIQMKN
-179 LNIDI
+179 LHIDVT
-184 IADGKPESIADGI
+184 ADGKPESIAYGI
-197 LMGRDFED
+197 FMGRERED
-205 KDSEHTLTVSGATN
+205 TDSEHLLTVTGDTN
-219 IKAVSKNGSYAWAAG
+219 IKAVSKNGYYAWAAG
-234 IEALDQAKMNFGK
+234 IEAQDQAKMNFGK

-297 IYSSKITL
+297 IHSSQITL
-305 GDGSSIYAESSGD
+305 GDGSSIYAESNGD
-318 GAVTAI
+318 GEISAI

-329 LYSEVNLGISD
+329 FYSEVNLGITD
-340 IRAENTSDG
+340 IRAENNSDG

-366 GGSITG
+366 GGNITG
-372 ANNTSDGL
+372 ANNANNRK

-390 ANTFLHADTIVN
+390 PDPTWHTDTIVN
-402 INQGTTNDV
+402 INQGTANDV
-411 VIVGDVHAANTA
+411 VIVGDVRAANTA
-423 IVNLNLN
+423 VVNLNLN

-442 SGSYPDTDDDGTI
+442 SGPYVDKDDSAGTI

-466 AMGKYGIGYSYLE
+466 AMGEYGIGYSYLE
-479 KLTLNDGN
+479 NLTLNDGS
-487 ITMTKEQKQN
+487 ITMTNEEVQN
-497 IDVNHLHG
+497 IDINHLQG

-512 EANANLKTGYFCV
+512 EANANLNTGFFRV
-525 NNADTDATTVHT
+525 NNADTDATAVHT

-553 EGLVKNSLK
+553 EGLVRNSLK

-573 QVNEG
+573 HVNEG

-589 NHLDGN
+589 NHIDGSA
-595 TIANVKIAQSTT
+595 IANVKIAQSTT

-632 LGDLRQGD
+632 LGDLRQDD

-653 FKYDNAKNQNNFFQM
+653 FKYDNAKNQNNFFQL

-717 ADIVLKKGRLSN
+717 ADIVLKEGRLSN

-735 PIGFTHGQYKTWG
+735 PIGFTHGHYKTWG

-782 YTTANGIAISQDS
+782 YTTANGISISQDS

-806 LGSRLGDNG
+806 FGSKLGDKG
-815 NVYAKASVLHDFGGS
+815 NVYARASVLHDFGGS
-830 SDTRLSYNGVST
+830 ADTRLSYNGVST
-842 TCSNDLGDTWY
+842 TYSNDLGDTWY

-873 SKAFGGD
+873 AKAFGGD

>member
-1 MNYCNILKVFFI
+1 MQRKKLI
-13 SADLKKG
+13 SRTL
-20 GLVYATQK
+20 TT
-28 INLQNPDNSCNA
+28 
-40 CAVHRG
+40 AVMLALYIGG
-46 AQPSIISAQEYTDRI
+46 AQPSIISAQEYTDQI
-61 TGAGDAYAAH
+61 NGASDAYATH

-83 TFAEGDVVKWTNAYP
+83 TFAEGDVVKWTNPGP
-98 AVEVWDEG
+98 AVEVWVEG

-117 QLDAKDGAISGIY
+117 QLDVKDGATSGIH

-145 DVNITGQSTGSNYN
+145 DVNITGQSTGSNYD

-167 INTYAADIKIEN
+167 IDTYAANIKMEN

-184 IADGKPESIADGI
+184 TADGKPKSIADGI
-197 LMGRDFED
+197 FMGRDSND
-205 KDSEHTLTVSGATN
+205 YDSEHTLMVTGDTN
-219 IKAVSKNGSYAWAAG
+219 IKAVSKNGYYAWAAG
-234 IEALDQAKMNFGK
+234 IEALEHAKMNFGK
-247 LTIVTEATSEDEAR
+247 LTIATEATAEDLAR
-261 TNGIFAAGNSEI
+261 TNGIFAEGNSEI

-281 VKGNAVT
+281 VTANSPNTDGSGDSIGINAYV
-288 EGNSYGLNA
+288 NSKVN
-297 IYSSKITL
+297 I
-305 GDGSSIYAESSGD
+305 GDGSTIYAEGNGD
-318 GAVTAI
+318 GGISTI

-329 LYSEVNLGISD
+329 YYSEVNLGITD
-340 IRAENTSDG
+340 IRAENNSAE
-349 GTVDVL
+349 GTVNVL
-355 FVEDGAVLNMA
+355 FVDEGAVLNMA

-372 ANNTSDGL
+372 ANNANNRT
-380 FNAINAYGED
+380 FNAINADGED
-390 ANTFLHADTIVN
+390 PDSTRHTDTIVN
-402 INQGTTNDV
+402 INQGKTNNV

-466 AMGKYGIGYSYLE
+466 AMGEYGKGESYLE
-479 KLTLNDGN
+479 NLTLNDGN
-487 ITMTKEQKQN
+487 ITMTNEEAQN
-497 IDVNHLHG
+497 IDVLHLQG
-505 TGGELTL
+505 TGGELML
-512 EANANLKTGYFCV
+512 EADANLKTGFFRV
-525 NNADTDATTVHT
+525 NNADADSTTVHT

-546 VKDAAGL
+546 VKDADGL
-553 EGLVKNSLK
+553 EGLIKNSLK

-589 NHLDGN
+589 NHIDGN
-595 TIANVKIAQSTT
+595 AIANVKIAQSTT

-617 AALSWRQEDATLSKR
+617 AALAWRQEDATLGKR
-632 LGDLRQGD
+632 LGDLRQGE

-653 FKYDNAKNQNNFFQM
+653 FKYDNAKNQNNFFQL

-689 TTYGDAT
+689 TSYGDAT

-709 WLGDKGHY
+709 WLGNKGHY
-717 ADIVLKKGRLSN
+717 ADIVLKEGRLSN
-729 DYDISA
+729 DYDIYA
-735 PIGFTHGQYKTWG
+735 PIGFTHGHYKTWG

-772 LSWLRIAGKD
+772 LSWLRISGKD
-782 YTTANGIAISQDS
+782 YTTANGISISQDS

-806 LGSRLGDNG
+806 LGSKLGDKG
-815 NVYAKASVLHDFGGS
+815 NVYARASVLHDFGGS
-830 SDTRLSYNGVST
+830 ADTRLSYNGVT
-842 TCSNDLGDTWY
+842 TTYSNDLGDTWY

>member
-1 MNYCNILKVFFI
+1 MRCT
-13 SADLKKG
+13 SG
-20 GLVYATQK
+20 
-28 INLQNPDNSCNA
+28 
-40 CAVHRG
+40 G
-46 AQPSIISAQEYTDRI
+46 AQPSIVSAQEYTDQI
-61 TGAGDAYAAH
+61 TGAGDAYAEH
-71 GIRTTVGMESTY
+71 GIRTTVGTESTY
-83 TFAEGDVVKWTNAYP
+83 TFAEGDVVKWTSSGP
-98 AVEVWDEG
+98 AVEVWGAG

-117 QLDAKDGAISGIY
+117 QLDVQDSATSGIY
-130 AATSNYD
+130 VATSDYD
-137 TPGRLTAQ
+137 TPGKLTAQ
-145 DVNITGQSTGSNYN
+145 DVTITGQSTGSNYD

-167 INTYAADIKIEN
+167 IEAYAADIQIKN
-179 LNIDI
+179 LHIDVT
-184 IADGKPESIADGI
+184 ADGKPESIADGI
-197 LMGRDFED
+197 FMGRDLQD
-205 KDSEHTLTVSGATN
+205 TDSEHLLTVTGDTN
-219 IKAVSKNGSYAWAAG
+219 IKAVSKNSNGNRAWAAG
-234 IEALDQAKMNFGK
+234 IEAQDQAKMTFATLK
-247 LTIVTEATSEDEAR
+247 IATEATSETLAQ

-288 EGNSYGLNA
+288 EGYSYGLNA
-297 IYSSKITL
+297 IYSSQITL
-305 GDGSSIYAESSGD
+305 GDGSSIYAESNGD
-318 GAVTAI
+318 GEISAI

-329 LYSEVNLGISD
+329 FYSEVNLGITD
-340 IRAENTSDG
+340 IRAENNSDG

-372 ANNTSDGL
+372 ANNANNRT

-390 ANTFLHADTIVN
+390 PDPTWHTDTIVN
-402 INQGTTNDV
+402 INQGTANDV
-411 VIVGDVHAANTA
+411 VIVGDVRAANTA

-442 SGSYPDTDDDGTI
+442 SGPYVDKDDSAGTI

-466 AMGKYGIGYSYLE
+466 AMGEYGIGYSYLE
-479 KLTLNDGN
+479 NLTLNDGS
-487 ITMTKEQKQN
+487 ITMTNEEVQN
-497 IDVNHLHG
+497 IDINHLQG
-505 TGGELTL
+505 TDGELTL
-512 EANANLKTGYFCV
+512 EADANLNTGFFRV
-525 NNADTDATTVHT
+525 NNADTDATAVHT

-553 EGLVKNSLK
+553 EDLVRNSLK

-607 VDAISHLQNA
+607 VDAISHLQSA

-680 AAISRNSGK
+680 AAIRRNSGK

-717 ADIVLKKGRLSN
+717 ADIVLKEGRLSN
-729 DYDISA
+729 DYDIHA

-748 SSISAEYGREIAMGD
+748 SSISAEYGREIALGD

-830 SDTRLSYNGVST
+830 ADTRLSYNGVST
-842 TCSNDLGDTWY
+842 TYSNDLGDTWY

>member
-1 MNYCNILKVFFI
+1 MQRKKLI
-13 SADLKKG
+13 SKTL
-20 GLVYATQK
+20 TT
-28 INLQNPDNSCNA
+28 
-40 CAVHRG
+40 AVMLALYIGG
-46 AQPSIISAQEYTDRI
+46 AQPSIVSAQEYTDQI
-61 TGAGDAYAAH
+61 TGAGDAYAEH
-71 GIRTTVGMESTY
+71 GIRTTVGTESTY
-83 TFAEGDVVKWTNAYP
+83 TFAEGDVVKWTSSGP
-98 AVEVWDEG
+98 AVEVWGAG

-117 QLDAKDGAISGIY
+117 QLDVQDSATSGIY
-130 AATSNYD
+130 VATSDYD
-137 TPGRLTAQ
+137 TPGKLTAQ
-145 DVNITGQSTGSNYN
+145 DVTITGQSTGSNYD

-167 INTYAADIKIEN
+167 IEAYAADIQIKN
-179 LNIDI
+179 LHIDVT
-184 IADGKPESIADGI
+184 ADGKPESIADGI
-197 LMGRDFED
+197 FMGRDLQD
-205 KDSEHTLTVSGATN
+205 TDSEHLLTVTGDTN
-219 IKAVSKNGSYAWAAG
+219 IKAVSKNSNGNRAWAAG
-234 IEALDQAKMNFGK
+234 IEAQDQAKMTFATLK
-247 LTIVTEATSEDEAR
+247 IATEATSETLAQ

-288 EGNSYGLNA
+288 EGYSYGLNA
-297 IYSSKITL
+297 IYSSQITL
-305 GDGSSIYAESSGD
+305 GDGSSIYAESNGD
-318 GAVTAI
+318 GEISAI

-329 LYSEVNLGISD
+329 FYSEVNLGITD
-340 IRAENTSDG
+340 IRAENNSDG

-372 ANNTSDGL
+372 ANNANNRK

-390 ANTFLHADTIVN
+390 PDPTWHTDTIVN
-402 INQGTTNDV
+402 INQGTANDV
-411 VIVGDVHAANTA
+411 VIVGDVRAANTA

-442 SGSYPDTDDDGTI
+442 SGPYVDKDDSAGTI

-466 AMGKYGIGYSYLE
+466 AMGEYGIGYSYLE
-479 KLTLNDGN
+479 NLTLNDGS
-487 ITMTKEQKQN
+487 ITMTNEEVQN
-497 IDVNHLHG
+497 IDINHLQG
-505 TGGELTL
+505 TDGELTL
-512 EANANLKTGYFCV
+512 EADANLNTGFFRV
-525 NNADTDATTVHT
+525 NNADTDATAVHT

-553 EGLVKNSLK
+553 EGLVRNSLK

-607 VDAISHLQNA
+607 VDAISHMQSA

-717 ADIVLKKGRLSN
+717 ADIVLKEGRLSN
-729 DYDISA
+729 DYDIHA

-748 SSISAEYGREIAMGD
+748 SSISAEYGREIALGD

-782 YTTANGIAISQDS
+782 YTTDNGIAISQDS

-830 SDTRLSYNGVST
+830 ADTRLSYNGVST
-842 TCSNDLGDTWY
+842 SYSNDLGDTWY

>member
-1 MNYCNILKVFFI
+1 MRCT
-13 SADLKKG
+13 SG
-20 GLVYATQK
+20 
-28 INLQNPDNSCNA
+28 
-40 CAVHRG
+40 G

-640 GDQGFWVRLNRGE
+640 GDQGFWVRLDRGE

>member
-1 MNYCNILKVFFI
+1 MQRKKLI
-13 SADLKKG
+13 SKTL
-20 GLVYATQK
+20 TT
-28 INLQNPDNSCNA
+28 
-40 CAVHRG
+40 AVMLALYIGG
-46 AQPSIISAQEYTDRI
+46 AQPSIISAQEYTDQI

-98 AVEVWDEG
+98 AIEVWYEG

-117 QLDAKDGAISGIY
+117 QLDAKNGATSGIH

-137 TPGRLTAQ
+137 TPGKLTAQ
-145 DVNITGQSTGSNYN
+145 DINITGQSTGELDEG
-159 INRIYISG
+159 RICIFG
-167 INTYAADIKIEN
+167 IDTYAANIKMEN
-179 LNIDI
+179 LHIDI
-184 IADGKPESIADGI
+184 TADGKPESIADGI
-197 LMGRDFED
+197 LMGRDLED
-205 KDSEHTLTVSGATN
+205 EDSEHTLTVTGDTN
-219 IKAVSKNGSYAWAAG
+219 IKAVSKNGYYAWAAG

-247 LTIVTEATSEDEAR
+247 LTITTEATSEDLAC
-261 TNGIFAAGNSEI
+261 TSGIFAKGNSEI
-273 NAGETHIN
+273 KAGETHIN
-281 VKGNAVT
+281 VKGISPNPD
-288 EGNSYGLNA
+288 EQNSYSYGLNA
-297 IYSSKITL
+297 IHNSTITL
-305 GDGSSIYAESSGD
+305 GDNSTIRAESSGD

-324 GVRAG
+324 GVRTG
-329 LYSEVNLGISD
+329 FYSEVNLGITD
-340 IRAENTSDG
+340 IRAENNSDG

-372 ANNTSDGL
+372 ANNANNGL

-390 ANTFLHADTIVN
+390 PDPTWHTDTIVN
-402 INQGTTNDV
+402 INQGTANNV

-442 SGSYPDTDDDGTI
+442 SGPYVDKDDSAGTI

-466 AMGKYGIGYSYLE
+466 AMGEYGIGYSYLE
-479 KLTLNDGN
+479 NLTLNDGN
-487 ITMTKEQKQN
+487 ITMTNEEVQN
-497 IDVNHLHG
+497 IDVNHLQG

-512 EANANLKTGYFCV
+512 EADANLKTGYFCV
-525 NNADTDATTVHT
+525 NNADTDATAVHT

-546 VKDAAGL
+546 VKDADGL
-553 EGLVKNSLK
+553 EGLVRNSLK

-578 LLIGQMQADTI
+578 LLIGRMQADTI

-595 TIANVKIAQSTT
+595 AIANVKIAQSTT

-640 GDQGFWVRLNRGE
+640 SDQGFWVRLNRGE
-653 FKYDNAKNQNNFFQM
+653 FKYDNAKNQNNFFQL

-680 AAISRNSGK
+680 VAISRNSGK
-689 TTYGDAT
+689 TSYGDAT

-717 ADIVLKKGRLSN
+717 ADIVLKEGRLSN

-772 LSWLRIAGKD
+772 LSWLRIAGND

-830 SDTRLSYNGVST
+830 ADTRLSYNGVST
-842 TCSNDLGDTWY
+842 TYSNDLGDTWY

>member
-1 MNYCNILKVFFI
+1 MQRKKLI
-13 SADLKKG
+13 SKTL
-20 GLVYATQK
+20 TT
-28 INLQNPDNSCNA
+28 
-40 CAVHRG
+40 AVMLALYIG
-46 AQPSIISAQEYTDRI
+46 VAQPSITSAQEYTDQI
-61 TGAGDAYAAH
+61 TGANDAYAAH

-117 QLDAKDGAISGIY
+117 QLDVKDGATSGIH

-145 DVNITGQSTGSNYN
+145 NVNITGQSTGSNYD

-167 INTYAADIKIEN
+167 IDTYAADIKIEN

-184 IADGKPESIADGI
+184 TADGKPESIADGI
-197 LMGRDFED
+197 FMGRDFDDE
-205 KDSEHTLTVSGATN
+205 DSEHTLTVTGAAN
-219 IKAVSKNGSYAWAAG
+219 IKAVSKNGYYAWAAG
-234 IEALDQAKMNFGK
+234 IEAQDQAKMNFGK
-247 LTIVTEATSEDEAR
+247 LTIATEAMAENLAR

-281 VKGNAVT
+281 VKGISPNPD
-288 EGNSYGLNA
+288 ESSYSYGLNA
-297 IYSSKITL
+297 IHSSTITL
-305 GDGSSIYAESSGD
+305 GDNSTIHAESSGD
-318 GAVTAI
+318 
-324 GVRAG
+324 
-329 LYSEVNLGISD
+329 
-340 IRAENTSDG
+340 
-349 GTVDVL
+349 
-355 FVEDGAVLNMA
+355 
-366 GGSITG
+366 
-372 ANNTSDGL
+372 
-380 FNAINAYGED
+380 
-390 ANTFLHADTIVN
+390 
-402 INQGTTNDV
+402 
-411 VIVGDVHAANTA
+411 
-423 IVNLNLN
+423 
-430 TDASSITGNLDQ
+430 
-442 SGSYPDTDDDGTI
+442 
-455 NLTLAN
+455 
-461 KATWH
+461 
-466 AMGKYGIGYSYLE
+466 
-479 KLTLNDGN
+479 
-487 ITMTKEQKQN
+487 
-497 IDVNHLHG
+497 
-505 TGGELTL
+505 
-512 EANANLKTGYFCV
+512 
-525 NNADTDATTVHT
+525 
-537 SYAGINADN
+537 
-546 VKDAAGL
+546 
-553 EGLVKNSLK
+553 
-562 IHDDSA
+562 
-568 AKFDV
+568 
-573 QVNEG
+573 
-578 LLIGQMQADTI
+578 
-589 NHLDGN
+589 
-595 TIANVKIAQSTT
+595 VKIAQSTT
-607 VDAISHLQNA
+607 VDAISHMQNA
-617 AALSWRQEDATLSKR
+617 TALSWRQEDATLSKR

-717 ADIVLKKGRLSN
+717 ADIVLKEGRLSN

-830 SDTRLSYNGVST
+830 ADTRLSYNGVST
-842 TCSNDLGDTWY
+842 TYSNDLGDTWY
-853 EAGIGFNLKTK
+853 EAGIGFNLKAK

>member
-1 MNYCNILKVFFI
+1 MQRKKLI
-13 SADLKKG
+13 SKTL
-20 GLVYATQK
+20 TT
-28 INLQNPDNSCNA
+28 
-40 CAVHRG
+40 AVMLALYIGG
-46 AQPSIISAQEYTDRI
+46 AQPSITSAQEYTDQI
-61 TGAGDAYAAH
+61 TGAGDAYAEH
-71 GIRTTVGMESTY
+71 GIRTTVGTESTY
-83 TFAEGDVVKWTNAYP
+83 TFAEGDVVKWTSSGP
-98 AVEVWDEG
+98 AVEVWG
-106 THLKFTTPLNL
+106 AATHLKFTTPLNL
-117 QLDAKDGAISGIY
+117 QLDVQDSATSGIY
-130 AATSNYD
+130 VATSDYD
-137 TPGRLTAQ
+137 TPGKLTAQ
-145 DVNITGQSTGSNYN
+145 DVTITGQSTGSNYD

-167 INTYAADIKIEN
+167 IEAYAADIQIKN
-179 LNIDI
+179 LHIDVT
-184 IADGKPESIADGI
+184 ADGKPESIADGI
-197 LMGRDFED
+197 FMGRDLQD
-205 KDSEHTLTVSGATN
+205 TDSEHLLTVTGDTN
-219 IKAVSKNGSYAWAAG
+219 IKAVSKNSNGNRAWAAG
-234 IEALDQAKMNFGK
+234 IEAQDQAKMTFATLK
-247 LTIVTEATSEDEAR
+247 IATEATSETLAQ

-288 EGNSYGLNA
+288 EGYSYGLNA
-297 IYSSKITL
+297 IYSSQITL
-305 GDGSSIYAESSGD
+305 GDGSSIYAESNGD
-318 GAVTAI
+318 GEISAI

-329 LYSEVNLGISD
+329 FYSEVNLGITD
-340 IRAENTSDG
+340 IRAENNSDG

-372 ANNTSDGL
+372 ANNANNRK

-390 ANTFLHADTIVN
+390 PDPTWHTDTIVN
-402 INQGTTNDV
+402 INQGTANDV
-411 VIVGDVHAANTA
+411 VIVGDVRAANTA

-442 SGSYPDTDDDGTI
+442 SGPYVDKDDSAGTI

-466 AMGKYGIGYSYLE
+466 AMGEYGIGYSYLE
-479 KLTLNDGN
+479 NLTLNDGS
-487 ITMTKEQKQN
+487 ITMTNEEVQN
-497 IDVNHLHG
+497 IDINHLQG
-505 TGGELTL
+505 TDGELTL
-512 EANANLKTGYFCV
+512 EADANLNTGFFRV
-525 NNADTDATTVHT
+525 NNADTDATAVHT

-553 EGLVKNSLK
+553 EGLVRNSLK

-607 VDAISHLQNA
+607 VDAISHMQSA

-640 GDQGFWVRLNRGE
+640 GDQGFWVRLNCGE

-717 ADIVLKKGRLSN
+717 ADIVLKEGRLSN

-748 SSISAEYGREIAMGD
+748 SSISAEYGREIALGD

-782 YTTANGIAISQDS
+782 YTTDNGIAISQDS

-806 LGSRLGDNG
+806 LGSKLGDNG

-830 SDTRLSYNGVST
+830 ADTRLSYNGVST
-842 TCSNDLGDTWY
+842 TYSNDLGDTWY

>member
-1 MNYCNILKVFFI
+1 MRCT
-13 SADLKKG
+13 SG
-20 GLVYATQK
+20 
-28 INLQNPDNSCNA
+28 
-40 CAVHRG
+40 G
-46 AQPSIISAQEYTDRI
+46 AQPSIISAQEYTDQLN
-61 TGAGDAYAAH
+61 GAGDAYAAH

-83 TFAEGDVVKWTNAYP
+83 TFAEGDVVKWTNSGP
-98 AVEVWDEG
+98 AVEVWNEG

-117 QLDAKDGAISGIY
+117 QLDAKDGVIIGIY

-145 DVNITGQSTGSNYN
+145 DVNITGQSTGDVDQG
-159 INRIYISG
+159 RIYISG
-167 INTYAADIKIEN
+167 IETYAADIQMKN
-179 LNIDI
+179 LHIDVT
-184 IADGKPESIADGI
+184 ADGKPESIAYGI
-197 LMGRDFED
+197 FMGRERED
-205 KDSEHTLTVSGATN
+205 TDSEHLLTVTGDTN
-219 IKAVSKNGSYAWAAG
+219 IKAVSKNGYYAWAAG
-234 IEALDQAKMNFGK
+234 IEAQDQAKMNFGK
-247 LTIVTEATSEDEAR
+247 LTIVTEAMAEDEAC
-261 TNGIFAAGNSEI
+261 TNGIFAAGNSKI

-288 EGNSYGLNA
+288 KGYSYGLNA
-297 IYSSKITL
+297 IHSSQITL

-318 GAVTAI
+318 GEISAI

-329 LYSEVNLGISD
+329 KHSMVNLGITD

-372 ANNTSDGL
+372 ANNTNDGL

-390 ANTFLHADTIVN
+390 ADTFLHADTIVN
-402 INQGTTNDV
+402 INQGTANNV

-442 SGSYPDTDDDGTI
+442 SGSRQDTVDDGTI

-466 AMGKYGIGYSYLE
+466 AMGEYGNGYSYLE
-479 KLTLNDGN
+479 NITINDGN
-487 ITMTKEQKQN
+487 ITMTNEQAQN
-497 IDVNHLHG
+497 IDVLHLKG
-505 TGGELTL
+505 TGGELML

-546 VKDAAGL
+546 VKDADGL

-595 TIANVKIAQSTT
+595 EIANVKIAQSTT

-617 AALSWRQEDATLSKR
+617 TALAWRQEDATLGKR

-653 FKYDNAKNQNNFFQM
+653 FKYDNAKNQNNFFQL

-689 TTYGDAT
+689 TSYGDAT

-717 ADIVLKKGRLSN
+717 ADIVLKEGRLSN
-729 DYDISA
+729 DYDIYA
-735 PIGFTHGQYKTWG
+735 PIGFTHGHYKTWG
-748 SSISAEYGREIAMGD
+748 SSISAEYGREIAIGD

-782 YTTANGIAISQDS
+782 YTTANGISISQDS

-806 LGSRLGDNG
+806 LGSKLGDKG
-815 NVYAKASVLHDFGGS
+815 NVYARASVLHDFGGS
-830 SDTRLSYNGVST
+830 ADTRLSYNGIST
-842 TCSNDLGDTWY
+842 SYSNDLGDTWY

-873 SKAFGGD
+873 AKAFGGD

>member
-1 MNYCNILKVFFI
+1 MQRKKLI
-13 SADLKKG
+13 SQTL
-20 GLVYATQK
+20 TT
-28 INLQNPDNSCNA
+28 
-40 CAVHRG
+40 AVMLALYIGG
-46 AQPSIISAQEYTDRI
+46 AQPSIISAQEYTDQI
-61 TGAGDAYAAH
+61 TGGSDMYAAH

-117 QLDAKDGAISGIY
+117 QLNIRDGASSGIY
-130 AATSNYD
+130 AGTSNYD

-145 DVNITGQSTGSNYN
+145 DVNITGQSTGSNYD

-167 INTYAADIKIEN
+167 IETYAADIKIEN

-184 IADGKPESIADGI
+184 TADGKPESIADGI
-197 LMGRDFED
+197 FMGRDVED
-205 KDSEHTLTVSGATN
+205 EDSEHLLTVTGDTN
-219 IKAVSKNGSYAWAAG
+219 IKAVSKNGYYAWAAG
-234 IEALDQAKMNFGK
+234 IEAQDQAKMNFGK
-247 LTIVTEATSEDEAR
+247 LTIATEATAEDEAR

-288 EGNSYGLNA
+288 EGHSYGLNA
-297 IYSSKITL
+297 IHSSQITL
-305 GDGSSIYAESSGD
+305 GDGSSIYAESSGN
-318 GAVTAI
+318 GEISAI

-329 LYSEVNLGISD
+329 YYSTVNLGITD
-340 IRAENTSDG
+340 IRAENNSDG

-366 GGSITG
+366 GGTITG
-372 ANNTSDGL
+372 ANNANTGL

-390 ANTFLHADTIVN
+390 PDPTWHTDTIVN

-442 SGSYPDTDDDGTI
+442 SGPYEDKDDSAGTI

-466 AMGKYGIGYSYLE
+466 AMGEYGIGYSYLE
-479 KLTLNDGN
+479 TLTLNDGS
-487 ITMTKEQKQN
+487 ITMTNEEVQN
-497 IDVNHLHG
+497 IDVMHLQG

-512 EANANLKTGYFCV
+512 EADASLNTGFFRV
-525 NNADTDATTVHT
+525 NNADSDAAAVHT

-617 AALSWRQEDATLSKR
+617 AALSWRQEDATLGKR

-717 ADIVLKKGRLSN
+717 ADIVLKEGRLSN

-735 PIGFTHGQYKTWG
+735 PIGFTHGHYKTWG

-830 SDTRLSYNGVST
+830 ADTRLSYNGVST
-842 TCSNDLGDTWY
+842 TYSNDLGDTWY

-885 QWNVGMRWTF
+885 QWNLGMRWTF

>member
-1 MNYCNILKVFFI
+1 MQRKKLI
-13 SADLKKG
+13 SKTL
-20 GLVYATQK
+20 TT
-28 INLQNPDNSCNA
+28 
-40 CAVHRG
+40 AVMLALYIGG
-46 AQPSIISAQEYTDRI
+46 AQPSIVSAQEYTDQI
-61 TGAGDAYAAH
+61 TGAGDAYAEH
-71 GIRTTVGMESTY
+71 GIRTTVGTESTY
-83 TFAEGDVVKWTNAYP
+83 TFAEGDVVKWTSSGP
-98 AVEVWDEG
+98 AVEVWGAG

-117 QLDAKDGAISGIY
+117 QLDVQDSATSGIY
-130 AATSNYD
+130 VATSDYD
-137 TPGRLTAQ
+137 TPGKLTAQ
-145 DVNITGQSTGSNYN
+145 DVTITGQSTGSNYD

-167 INTYAADIKIEN
+167 IEAYAADIQIKN
-179 LNIDI
+179 LHIDVT
-184 IADGKPESIADGI
+184 ADGKPESIADGI
-197 LMGRDFED
+197 FMGRDLQD
-205 KDSEHTLTVSGATN
+205 TDSEHLLTVTGDTN
-219 IKAVSKNGSYAWAAG
+219 IKAVSKNSNGNRAWAAG
-234 IEALDQAKMNFGK
+234 IEAQDQAKMTFATLK
-247 LTIVTEATSEDEAR
+247 IATEATSETLAQ

-288 EGNSYGLNA
+288 EGYSYGLNA
-297 IYSSKITL
+297 IYSSQITL
-305 GDGSSIYAESSGD
+305 GDGSSIYAESNGD
-318 GAVTAI
+318 GEISAI

-329 LYSEVNLGISD
+329 FYSEVNLGITD
-340 IRAENTSDG
+340 IRAENNSDG

-372 ANNTSDGL
+372 ANNANNRT

-390 ANTFLHADTIVN
+390 PDPTWHTDTIVN
-402 INQGTTNDV
+402 INQGTANDV
-411 VIVGDVHAANTA
+411 VIVGDVRAANTA

-442 SGSYPDTDDDGTI
+442 SGPYVDKDDSAGTI

-466 AMGKYGIGYSYLE
+466 AMGEYGIGYSYLE
-479 KLTLNDGN
+479 NLTLNDGS
-487 ITMTKEQKQN
+487 ITMTNEEVQN
-497 IDVNHLHG
+497 IDINHLQG
-505 TGGELTL
+505 TDGELTL
-512 EANANLKTGYFCV
+512 EADANLNTGFFRV
-525 NNADTDATTVHT
+525 NNADTDATAVHT

-607 VDAISHLQNA
+607 VDAISHMQSA

-717 ADIVLKKGRLSN
+717 ADIVLKEGRLSN
-729 DYDISA
+729 DYDIHA
-735 PIGFTHGQYKTWG
+735 PIGFTHGQYKTWS

-806 LGSRLGDNG
+806 LGSKLGDNG
-815 NVYAKASVLHDFGGS
+815 NMYAKASVLHDFGGS
-830 SDTRLSYNGVST
+830 ADTRLSYNGVST
-842 TCSNDLGDTWY
+842 SYSNDLGDTWY

>member
-1 MNYCNILKVFFI
+1 MQRKKLI
-13 SADLKKG
+13 SRTL
-20 GLVYATQK
+20 TT
-28 INLQNPDNSCNA
+28 
-40 CAVHRG
+40 AVMLALYIGG
-46 AQPSIISAQEYTDRI
+46 AQPSIISAQEYTDQLN
-61 TGAGDAYAAH
+61 GVGDAYAAH
-71 GIRTTVGMESTY
+71 DIRTTVGMESTY
-83 TFAEGDVVKWTNAYP
+83 TFAEGDVVKWTNAGP
-98 AVEVWDEG
+98 AVYVWDEG

-117 QLDAKDGAISGIY
+117 QLDAKDGATSGIY

-137 TPGRLTAQ
+137 TPGKLTAQ
-145 DVNITGQSTGSNYN
+145 DINITGQSTGDVDEG
-159 INRIYISG
+159 RIYISG
-167 INTYAADIKIEN
+167 IDTYAANIKMEN
-179 LNIDI
+179 LHIDVT
-184 IADGKPESIADGI
+184 ADGKPESIAYGI
-197 LMGRDFED
+197 FMGRDLD
-205 KDSEHTLTVSGATN
+205 DYDSEHILTVNGAAN
-219 IKAVSKNGSYAWAAG
+219 IRAVSKNGYYAWAAG
-234 IEALDQAKMNFGK
+234 IEAQDQAKMNFGK
-247 LTIVTEATSEDEAR
+247 LTIATEAMAEDEAC

-281 VKGNAVT
+281 VTANSPNT
-288 EGNSYGLNA
+288 DEPNYSYGLNA
-297 IYSSKITL
+297 IRNSTITL
-305 GDGSSIYAESSGD
+305 GDNSSIHAESSGN
-318 GAVTAI
+318 GAVMAV

-329 LYSEVNLGISD
+329 LYSEVNLGITD
-340 IRAENTSDG
+340 IRAVNNSDG

-355 FVEDGAVLNMA
+355 FVHDGAVLNMA

-390 ANTFLHADTIVN
+390 TDTIVN
-402 INQGTTNDV
+402 INQDTANNV
-411 VIVGDVHAANTA
+411 VIVGDVHAADTA

-430 TDASSITGNLDQ
+430 TDASSITGHLDQ
-442 SGSYPDTDDDGTI
+442 SGSYPGTDDDGTI

-466 AMGKYGIGYSYLE
+466 AMGKYGKGESYLE
-479 KLTLNDGN
+479 NLTLNDGN
-487 ITMTKEQKQN
+487 ITMTNEEAQH
-497 IDVNHLHG
+497 IDVLHLQG
-505 TGGELTL
+505 TGGKLTL
-512 EANANLKTGYFCV
+512 EANANLKTGYFSV
-525 NNADTDATTVHT
+525 KNADTDATTVHT

-546 VKDAAGL
+546 VKDADGL
-553 EGLVKNSLK
+553 EGLVRNSLK

-589 NHLDGN
+589 NHIDGN
-595 TIANVKIAQSTT
+595 AIANVKIAQSTT

-617 AALSWRQEDATLSKR
+617 AALAWRQEDATLGKR

-653 FKYDNAKNQNNFFQM
+653 FKYDNAKNQNNFFQL

-689 TTYGDAT
+689 TSYGDAT

-709 WLGDKGHY
+709 WLGNKGHY
-717 ADIVLKKGRLSN
+717 ADIVLKEGRLSN
-729 DYDISA
+729 DYDIYA
-735 PIGFTHGQYKTWG
+735 PIGFTHGHYKTWG

-782 YTTANGIAISQDS
+782 YTTANGISISQDS

-806 LGSRLGDNG
+806 LGSKLGDKG
-815 NVYAKASVLHDFGGS
+815 NVYARASVLHDFGGS
-830 SDTRLSYNGVST
+830 ADTRLSYNGVST
-842 TCSNDLGDTWY
+842 TYSNDLGDTWY

-873 SKAFGGD
+873 AKAFGGD

>member
-1 MNYCNILKVFFI
+1 MQRKKLI
-13 SADLKKG
+13 SKTL
-20 GLVYATQK
+20 TT
-28 INLQNPDNSCNA
+28 
-40 CAVHRG
+40 AVMLALYIG
-46 AQPSIISAQEYTDRI
+46 VAQPSITSAQEYTDQI
-61 TGAGDAYAAH
+61 TGANDAYAAH

-117 QLDAKDGAISGIY
+117 QLDIKDGATSGIY

-137 TPGRLTAQ
+137 TPARLTAR
-145 DVNITGQSTGSNYN
+145 DVNITGQSTGSNYD

-167 INTYAADIKIEN
+167 IETYAADIKIEN

-184 IADGKPESIADGI
+184 TADGKPESIVDGI
-197 LMGRDFED
+197 FMGRDPED
-205 KDSEHTLTVSGATN
+205 EDSEHTLTVTGAAN
-219 IKAVSKNGSYAWAAG
+219 IKAVSKNGYYAWAAG

-247 LTIVTEATSEDEAR
+247 LTIATEAIAEDLAR

-281 VKGNAVT
+281 VKGISPNPN
-288 EGNSYGLNA
+288 ESSYSYGLNA
-297 IYSSKITL
+297 IHSSTITL
-305 GDGSSIYAESSGD
+305 GDNSTIHAESSGD
-318 GAVTAI
+318 GAVMTV

-329 LYSEVNLGISD
+329 YHSEVNLGITD
-340 IRAENTSDG
+340 IRAENNSAE

-355 FVEDGAVLNMA
+355 FVEDGSVLNMA

-372 ANNTSDGL
+372 AN
-380 FNAINAYGED
+380 
-390 ANTFLHADTIVN
+390 
-402 INQGTTNDV
+402 
-411 VIVGDVHAANTA
+411 
-423 IVNLNLN
+423 
-430 TDASSITGNLDQ
+430 
-442 SGSYPDTDDDGTI
+442 
-455 NLTLAN
+455 

-466 AMGKYGIGYSYLE
+466 AMGEYGIGYSYLE
-479 KLTLNDGN
+479 KLTLNDGS
-487 ITMTKEQKQN
+487 ITMTNEEVQN
-497 IDVNHLHG
+497 IDINHLQG

-512 EANANLKTGYFCV
+512 EADANLNTGFFRV
-525 NNADTDATTVHT
+525 NNADTDATAIHT

-553 EGLVKNSLK
+553 EGLVRNSLK

-573 QVNEG
+573 QVTEG

-589 NHLDGN
+589 NHIDGN
-595 TIANVKIAQSTT
+595 TIANVKITQSTT
-607 VDAISHLQNA
+607 VDAISHMQNA

-653 FKYDNAKNQNNFFQM
+653 FKYANAKNQNNFFQM

-673 GGDWHYG
+673 DGDWHYG

-717 ADIVLKKGRLSN
+717 ADIVLKEGRLSN

-763 KAYFTPQAQ
+763 KVYFTPQAQ

-806 LGSRLGDNG
+806 LGSRVGDNG

-830 SDTRLSYNGVST
+830 ADTRLSYNGVST
-842 TCSNDLGDTWY
+842 TYSNDLGDTWY

-885 QWNVGMRWTF
+885 QWNVGMHWTF

>member
-1 MNYCNILKVFFI
+1 MQRKKLI
-13 SADLKKG
+13 SKTL
-20 GLVYATQK
+20 TT
-28 INLQNPDNSCNA
+28 
-40 CAVHRG
+40 AVMLALYIGG
-46 AQPSIISAQEYTDRI
+46 AQPSIVSAQEYTDQI
-61 TGAGDAYAAH
+61 TGAGDAYAEH
-71 GIRTTVGMESTY
+71 GIRTTVGTESTY
-83 TFAEGDVVKWTNAYP
+83 TFAEGDVVKWTSSGP
-98 AVEVWDEG
+98 AVEVWGAG

-117 QLDAKDGAISGIY
+117 QLDVQDSATSGIY
-130 AATSNYD
+130 VATSDYD
-137 TPGRLTAQ
+137 TPGKLTAQ
-145 DVNITGQSTGSNYN
+145 DVTITGQSTGSNYD

-167 INTYAADIKIEN
+167 IEAYAADIQIKN
-179 LNIDI
+179 LHIDVT
-184 IADGKPESIADGI
+184 ADGKPESIADGI
-197 LMGRDFED
+197 FMGRDLQD
-205 KDSEHTLTVSGATN
+205 TDSEHLLTVTGDTN
-219 IKAVSKNGSYAWAAG
+219 IKAVSKNSNGNRAWAAG
-234 IEALDQAKMNFGK
+234 IEAQDQAKMTFATLK
-247 LTIVTEATSEDEAR
+247 IATEATSETLAQ

-288 EGNSYGLNA
+288 EGYSYGLNA
-297 IYSSKITL
+297 IYSSQITL
-305 GDGSSIYAESSGD
+305 GDGSSIYAESNGD
-318 GAVTAI
+318 GEISAI

-329 LYSEVNLGISD
+329 FYSEVNLGITD
-340 IRAENTSDG
+340 IRAENNSDG

-366 GGSITG
+366 SGSITG
-372 ANNTSDGL
+372 ANNANNRK

-390 ANTFLHADTIVN
+390 PDPTWHTDTIVN
-402 INQGTTNDV
+402 INQGTANDV
-411 VIVGDVHAANTA
+411 VIVGDVRAANTA

-442 SGSYPDTDDDGTI
+442 SGPYVDKDDSAGTI

-466 AMGKYGIGYSYLE
+466 AMGEYGIGYSYLE
-479 KLTLNDGN
+479 NLTLNDGS
-487 ITMTKEQKQN
+487 ITMTNEEVQN
-497 IDVNHLHG
+497 IDINHLQG

-512 EANANLKTGYFCV
+512 EADANLNTGFFRV
-525 NNADTDATTVHT
+525 NNADTDAAAVHT

-607 VDAISHLQNA
+607 VDAISHMQSA

-653 FKYDNAKNQNNFFQM
+653 FTYDNAKNQNNFFQM

-717 ADIVLKKGRLSN
+717 ADIVLKEGRLSN

-735 PIGFTHGQYKTWG
+735 PIGFTHGHYKTWG

-830 SDTRLSYNGVST
+830 ADTRLSYNGVST
-842 TCSNDLGDTWY
+842 TYSNDLGDTWY

>member
-1 MNYCNILKVFFI
+1 ML
-13 SADLKKG
+13 ADLKKG
-20 GLVYATQK
+20 GLVYATQT

-46 AQPSIISAQEYTDRI
+46 AQPSITSAQEYTDQL
-61 TGAGDAYAAH
+61 TGASDAYAAH

-98 AVEVWDEG
+98 AVAVWDEG

-117 QLDAKDGAISGIY
+117 QLDAKDGATSGIY

-137 TPGRLTAQ
+137 TPGSLTAQ
-145 DVNITGQSTGSNYN
+145 DVNITGQSTGDVDEG
-159 INRIYISG
+159 RIYISG
-167 INTYAADIKIEN
+167 IETYAANIKMEN
-179 LNIDI
+179 LHIDVT
-184 IADGKPESIADGI
+184 ADGKPESIADGI
-197 LMGRDFED
+197 LMGRDPND
-205 KDSEHTLTVSGATN
+205 YDSEHTLMVTGNTN
-219 IKAVSKNGSYAWAAG
+219 IKAVSKNGYYAWAAG

-247 LTIVTEATSEDEAR
+247 LTIATEAIAEDVAR

-273 NAGETHIN
+273 NAGETRIDVKAYSPNTDGSGDSIGIN
-281 VKGNAVT
+281 AYANAKV
-288 EGNSYGLNA
+288 N
-297 IYSSKITL
+297 I
-305 GDGSSIYAESSGD
+305 GDGSTIYAEGNGD
-318 GAVTAI
+318 GGISTV
-324 GVRAG
+324 GVRAAT
-329 LYSEVNLGISD
+329 YSDVNLGITD
-340 IRAENTSDG
+340 IKAENNSAE
-349 GTVDVL
+349 GTVNVL
-355 FVEDGAVLNMA
+355 FVEEGAVLNMA

-372 ANNTSDGL
+372 ANNANNRT
-380 FNAINAYGED
+380 FNAINAFGED
-390 ANTFLHADTIVN
+390 PDTDTIVN
-402 INQGTTNDV
+402 INQGTANGV

-442 SGSYPDTDDDGTI
+442 SGPYVDKEDSAGSI

-466 AMGKYGIGYSYLE
+466 AMGQFGNGYSYLE
-479 KLTLNDGN
+479 NLTLNDGS
-487 ITMTKEQKQN
+487 ITMTNEEAQN
-497 IDVNHLHG
+497 IDVMHLQG

-512 EANANLKTGYFCV
+512 EADANLNTGFFRV
-525 NNADTDATTVHT
+525 NNADTDAAAVHT

-546 VKDAAGL
+546 VKDATGL
-553 EGLVKNSLK
+553 EGLVGNSLK

-589 NHLDGN
+589 NHIDGN
-595 TIANVKIAQSTT
+595 AIANVKIAQSTT
-607 VDAISHLQNA
+607 VDAISHMQNA
-617 AALSWRQEDATLSKR
+617 AALSWRQEDATLGKR

-640 GDQGFWVRLNRGE
+640 GDQGFWVRLSRGE

-717 ADIVLKKGRLSN
+717 ADIVLKEGRLSN

-830 SDTRLSYNGVST
+830 ADTRLSYNGVST
-842 TCSNDLGDTWY
+842 TYSNDLGDTWY
-853 EAGIGFNLKTK
+853 EAGIGFNLKAK

>member
-1 MNYCNILKVFFI
+1 
-13 SADLKKG
+13 
-20 GLVYATQK
+20 
-28 INLQNPDNSCNA
+28 
-40 CAVHRG
+40 
-46 AQPSIISAQEYTDRI
+46 
-61 TGAGDAYAAH
+61 
-71 GIRTTVGMESTY
+71 MESTY
-83 TFAEGDVVKWTNAYP
+83 TFAEGDVVKWTNSGP
-98 AVEVWDEG
+98 AVEVWNEG

-117 QLDAKDGAISGIY
+117 QLDAKDGVIIGIY

-145 DVNITGQSTGSNYN
+145 DVNITGQSTGDVDQG
-159 INRIYISG
+159 RIYISG
-167 INTYAADIKIEN
+167 IETYAADIQMKN
-179 LNIDI
+179 LHIDVT
-184 IADGKPESIADGI
+184 ADGKPESIAYGI
-197 LMGRDFED
+197 FMGRERED
-205 KDSEHTLTVSGATN
+205 TDSEHLLTVTGDTN
-219 IKAVSKNGSYAWAAG
+219 IKAVSKNGYYAWAAG
-234 IEALDQAKMNFGK
+234 IEAQDQAKMNFGK
-247 LTIVTEATSEDEAR
+247 LTIVTEAMAEDEAC
-261 TNGIFAAGNSEI
+261 TNGIFAAGNSKI

-288 EGNSYGLNA
+288 KGYSYGLNA
-297 IYSSKITL
+297 IHSSQITL

-318 GAVTAI
+318 GEISAI

-329 LYSEVNLGISD
+329 KHSMVNLGITD

-372 ANNTSDGL
+372 ANNTNDGL

-390 ANTFLHADTIVN
+390 ADTFLHADTIVN
-402 INQGTTNDV
+402 INQGTANNV

-442 SGSYPDTDDDGTI
+442 SGSRQDTVDDGTI

-466 AMGKYGIGYSYLE
+466 AMGEYGNGYSYLE
-479 KLTLNDGN
+479 NITINDGN
-487 ITMTKEQKQN
+487 ITMTNEQAQN
-497 IDVNHLHG
+497 IDVLHLKG
-505 TGGELTL
+505 TGGELML

-546 VKDAAGL
+546 VKDADGL

-595 TIANVKIAQSTT
+595 EIANVKIAQSTT

-617 AALSWRQEDATLSKR
+617 TALAWRQEDATLGKR

-653 FKYDNAKNQNNFFQM
+653 FKYDNAKNQNNFFQL

-689 TTYGDAT
+689 TSYGDAT

-717 ADIVLKKGRLSN
+717 ADIVLKEGRLSN
-729 DYDISA
+729 DYDIYA
-735 PIGFTHGQYKTWG
+735 PIGFTHGHYKTWG
-748 SSISAEYGREIAMGD
+748 SSISAEYGREIAIGD

-782 YTTANGIAISQDS
+782 YTTANGISISQDS

-806 LGSRLGDNG
+806 LGSKLGDKG
-815 NVYAKASVLHDFGGS
+815 NVYARASVLHDFGGS
-830 SDTRLSYNGVST
+830 ADTRLSYNGIST
-842 TCSNDLGDTWY
+842 SYSNDLGDTWY

-873 SKAFGGD
+873 AKAFGGD

>member
-1 MNYCNILKVFFI
+1 MQRKKLI
-13 SADLKKG
+13 SKTL
-20 GLVYATQK
+20 TT
-28 INLQNPDNSCNA
+28 
-40 CAVHRG
+40 AVMLALYIGG
-46 AQPSIISAQEYTDRI
+46 AQPSITSAQEYTDQI

-83 TFAEGDVVKWTNAYP
+83 TFADGDVVKWTNTLP
-98 AVEVWDEG
+98 AVEVWYAG

-117 QLDAKDGAISGIY
+117 QLDIKDGATSGIH

-145 DVNITGQSTGSNYN
+145 DVNITGQSTGSNYD

-167 INTYAADIKIEN
+167 IDTYAADIKIEN

-184 IADGKPESIADGI
+184 TADGKPKSIADGI
-197 LMGRDFED
+197 FMGRDPED
-205 KDSEHTLTVSGATN
+205 EDSEHTLTVSGATN
-219 IKAVSKNGSYAWAAG
+219 IKAVSKNGYYAWAAG
-234 IEALDQAKMNFGK
+234 IEAEKQAKMNFGK
-247 LTIVTEATSEDEAR
+247 LTIATEATAEDVAC
-261 TNGIFAAGNSEI
+261 TNGIFANDNCEI

-281 VKGNAVT
+281 VKANAVT
-288 EGNSYGLNA
+288 EGYSYGLNA
-297 IYSSKITL
+297 IDSSQITL
-305 GDGSSIYAESSGD
+305 GDSSSIYAESSGD
-318 GAVTAI
+318 GEISAI

-329 LYSEVNLGISD
+329 DHSTVNLGITD

-349 GTVDVL
+349 STVDVL

-366 GGSITG
+366 GGNITG
-372 ANNTSDGL
+372 VNNANNRK
-380 FNAINAYGED
+380 FNAINACIED
-390 ANTFLHADTIVN
+390 PDLPWPVDTIVN
-402 INQGTTNDV
+402 INQNTTNDV
-411 VIVGDVHAANTA
+411 VIVGDVHAADAAT
-423 IVNLNLN
+423 VNLNLN

-466 AMGKYGIGYSYLE
+466 AMGEYGIGYSYLE
-479 KLTLNDGN
+479 KLTLNDGS
-487 ITMTKEQKQN
+487 ITMTNEEAQN
-497 IDVNHLHG
+497 IDVLHLKG

-512 EANANLKTGYFCV
+512 EANANLKTGSFCV

-546 VKDAAGL
+546 VKDADGL

-595 TIANVKIAQSTT
+595 AIANVKIAQSTT

-717 ADIVLKKGRLSN
+717 ADIVLKEGRLSN

-772 LSWLRIAGKD
+772 LSWLRISGKD

-830 SDTRLSYNGVST
+830 ADTRLSYNGVST
-842 TCSNDLGDTWY
+842 TYSNDLGDTWY